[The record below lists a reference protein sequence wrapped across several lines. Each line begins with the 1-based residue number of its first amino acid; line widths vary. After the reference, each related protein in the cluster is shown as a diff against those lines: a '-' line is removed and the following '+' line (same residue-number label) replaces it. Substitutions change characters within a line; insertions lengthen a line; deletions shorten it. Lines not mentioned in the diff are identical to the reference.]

1 MVFSEGNLISNQGV
15 DAGLPVAS
23 QDGLIAFLELVVRG
37 NRARVERVRYLPVWV
52 RHPDYSVLP
61 GIGAGD
67 ARARVVSV
75 VGRGGG
81 VGPVTPRARAGLG
94 RPQ

>member
-1 MVFSEGNLISNQGV
+1 
-15 DAGLPVAS
+15 
-23 QDGLIAFLELVVRG
+23 LIAFLELVVRG

-52 RHPDYSVLP
+52 RHPDSSVLL
-61 GIGAGD
+61 GIGIGDGAGD